1 MDACDIEQIFDAD
14 LSIEQDVKTP
24 RTEEICA
31 GIEKKAGNKVNR
43 INICKSDEDLL
54 SIDLS

>member
-1 MDACDIEQIFDAD
+1 MDARDIEQIFDGN
-14 LSIEQDVKTP
+14 LFIQQDVKAP
-24 RTEEICA
+24 CTEEICT